1 MHLQRVGE
9 LRAYSTQHIK
19 WTTEG
24 AVNRL
29 GIILVFCNATQ
40 ALTVRDMLVSCKEG
54 LSAQT
59 RWYRELDNYSILPA
73 IQIFI
78 PVLDLYFSHRA
89 GIFIFGKEENSC

>member
-40 ALTVRDMLVSCKEG
+40 ALTVRDMLVSCKGEC
-54 LSAQT
+54 LVHSNKVVP
-59 RWYRELDNYSILPA
+59 R
-73 IQIFI
+73 FI
-78 PVLDLYFSHRA
+78 ERSFHRA
-89 GIFIFGKEENSC
+89 ITISDNVGEVHIQEL

>member
-29 GIILVFCNATQ
+29 EIILVFCNATQ
-40 ALTVRDMLVSCKEG
+40 ALIVRDMLVSCKEEHLLKQG
-54 LSAQT
+54 GTANS
-59 RWYRELDNYSILPA
+59 P
-73 IQIFI
+73 F
-78 PVLDLYFSHRA
+78 VLVMEGVFNWLMV
-89 GIFIFGKEENSC
+89 NS

>member
-29 GIILVFCNATQ
+29 EIILVFCNATQ
-40 ALTVRDMLVSCKEG
+40 ALTVKDMLVSCKEEHLLKQG
-54 LSAQT
+54 GTAS
-59 RWYRELDNYSILPA
+59 R
-73 IQIFI
+73 
-78 PVLDLYFSHRA
+78 V
-89 GIFIFGKEENSC
+89 